1 MISQVIGNSA
11 LNSFFRLLDAALKR
25 IELDWDPIKVEE
37 VAQHCNDRKLAAKAV
52 SDKSAEMFLSL
63 FVRQSGPIL
72 VEGVVIQVMDHSMDC
87 VLSNMGITKRVYVNR
102 NDEIASFEYL
112 KHEGSLT
119 LLLKWKEDG
128 TMDQKLQVFSTV
140 QLSLEAHEKS
150 HFEFNARLLK
160 PNSMS

>member
-1 MISQVIGNSA
+1 
-11 LNSFFRLLDAALKR
+11 
-25 IELDWDPIKVEE
+25 
-37 VAQHCNDRKLAAKAV
+37 
-52 SDKSAEMFLSL
+52 
-63 FVRQSGPIL
+63 
-72 VEGVVIQVMDHSMDC
+72 MDHSLDC

-102 NDEIASFEYL
+102 NDEIESFHYM

-119 LLLKWKEDG
+119 LQIKWRNQG
-128 TMDQKLQVFSTV
+128 SNSYQMLQMFSPI

>member
-72 VEGVVIQVMDHSMDC
+72 VEGIVIQVSDYAMD
-87 VLSNMGITKRVYVNR
+87 
-102 NDEIASFEYL
+102 L
-112 KHEGSLT
+112 KTIRLSLT
-119 LLLKWKEDG
+119 N
-128 TMDQKLQVFSTV
+128 
-140 QLSLEAHEKS
+140 H
-150 HFEFNARLLK
+150 
-160 PNSMS
+160 P

>member
-1 MISQVIGNSA
+1 
-11 LNSFFRLLDAALKR
+11 
-25 IELDWDPIKVEE
+25 
-37 VAQHCNDRKLAAKAV
+37 
-52 SDKSAEMFLSL
+52 MFLSL

-72 VEGVVIQVMDHSMDC
+72 VEGIVIQVSDYSMDC

-128 TMDQKLQVFSTV
+128 SKDQKLQVFSTV

-160 PNSMS
+160 PNTMS